1 MSKAVFSLV
10 DVTIFG
16 VDDESIIHAEYH
28 LFWSIFILV
37 EQEVYAGHYM
47 TLNAIVCRENTV
59 GIALYAPEADLY
71 KISKS
76 SMYFLHNSIDG
87 NVMDE

>member
-37 EQEVYAGHYM
+37 EQEVYTGHYM

-71 KISKS
+71 KAQNRQCIFSTTQ
-76 SMYFLHNSIDG
+76 SM
-87 NVMDE
+87 ET

>member
-1 MSKAVFSLV
+1 M
-10 DVTIFG
+10 
-16 VDDESIIHAEYH
+16 
-28 LFWSIFILV
+28 V
-37 EQEVYAGHYM
+37 EQEVCAGHYM

-87 NVMDE
+87 NVTDE